1 MKKNTLVHLC
11 LLKHQKR
18 WLHHLHSL
26 KDLHHSLSTFE
37 DTQPFRHLRR
47 PKRGESPPF
56 RLSWLA
62 DANFLRSF
70 EQSTIQPSCRI
81 KNVLCFSSRFRNS
94 TRQIKKQN
102 RAEFPSSQLNVYKQ
116 RDHSLRRAICHLVK
130 RGSPFQGYL
139 SRWYLKNE
147 IETGRKLRIFG
158 TYVAAVLKYP

>member
-1 MKKNTLVHLC
+1 MKKSTLVHLC

-37 DTQPFRHLRR
+37 DNQPFRHLRR
-47 PKRGESPPF
+47 PKRGESPPL

-81 KNVLCFSSRFRNS
+81 KNGQGVSSRFRNS
-94 TRQIKKQN
+94 TLQIKKQN

-116 RDHSLRRAICHLVK
+116 RDHSLRPAICHLVK

-139 SRWYLKNE
+139 SRTYLKNE
-147 IETGRKLRIFG
+147 IETGQKWWIFG
-158 TYVAAVLKYP
+158 TYVSSVLKYP

>member
-26 KDLHHSLSTFE
+26 KDLLHSLSTFE

-47 PKRGESPPF
+47 PKRGESLPF

-94 TRQIKKQN
+94 TLQIKKQN
-102 RAEFPSSQLNVYKQ
+102 RAEFPSSQLNVCKQ

-130 RGSPFQGYL
+130 SGSPFQGYV
-139 SRWYLKNE
+139 SKRYLKNE
-147 IETGRKLRIFG
+147 IETGRKWWILR
-158 TYVAAVLKYP
+158 TSVSCVLK

>member
-1 MKKNTLVHLC
+1 MKKSTLVHLC

-26 KDLHHSLSTFE
+26 EDLHHSLSTFE
-37 DTQPFRHLRR
+37 DNQPFRHLRR
-47 PKRGESPPF
+47 PKRGESPPL

-81 KNVLCFSSRFRNS
+81 KNGQGVSSRFRNS
-94 TRQIKKQN
+94 TLQIKKQN

-139 SRWYLKNE
+139 SRTYLKNE
-147 IETGRKLRIFG
+147 IETGQKWWIFG
-158 TYVAAVLKYP
+158 TYVSSVLKYP

>member
-1 MKKNTLVHLC
+1 MKRNTLVHLC

-26 KDLHHSLSTFE
+26 KDLLHSLSTFE

-94 TRQIKKQN
+94 TLQIKKQN

-116 RDHSLRRAICHLVK
+116 RDHSCAVLSVTWSKAALPSKGTLVK
-130 RGSPFQGYL
+130 GI
-139 SRWYLKNE
+139 WKM
-147 IETGRKLRIFG
+147 K
-158 TYVAAVLKYP
+158 